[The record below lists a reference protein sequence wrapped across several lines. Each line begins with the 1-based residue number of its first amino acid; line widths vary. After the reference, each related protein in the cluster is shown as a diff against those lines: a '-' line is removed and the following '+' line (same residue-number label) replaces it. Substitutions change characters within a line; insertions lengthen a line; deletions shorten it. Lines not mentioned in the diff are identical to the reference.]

1 MFSRFRRVRRTIV
14 ALTALVSLASPV
26 LARPRAVV
34 SPLPVP
40 VASQAA
46 EAPAGTLVAAASAPP
61 AAPTAA
67 APVGTL
73 PPTPAASGS
82 PAPAGSAAP
91 MPVATLPPASA
102 PPVTA
107 PPAPAAAPRV
117 PRAPANAPQI
127 VSVDVSGN
135 AHVPTDRI
143 LAVVRT
149 RPGQPFDERLVR
161 EDLQNIFDL
170 GYFSDQV
177 PPLIR
182 QRPDGIAI
190 TYRVIENP
198 VIERIA
204 FSGNEHVPSD
214 TLLALMDT
222 AVGQV
227 LNTNT
232 FHQDVLKINSYYDK
246 IGYSGQV
253 PTHVAGLNI
262 GKGGVLSLTV
272 REGLTV
278 RNITIV
284 GNPLLAP
291 NVVKGAL
298 TLKAGQPYSEDSR
311 DKDYESLKKLY
322 EKYDLQLGDFEAGI
336 DPTTVDLVK
345 GTADVKYSIYV
356 ATVGAVQ
363 ITGNTV
369 TKDVVVRRQLRLR
382 PGMIITQGQLRRDY
396 ERLNNLG
403 FFEKVDLNPKPGPDP
418 KKPYQVTLNWN
429 VKEQRTGTAQIGAGY
444 SGGPT
449 GQGLTGTLSYSQNNI
464 NGTGNAASI
473 RLERGSRVSDAQL
486 TYSIPY
492 LGNTRRSE
500 KYSLGASLFTS
511 AQTNFYQV
519 YQATNASNVGGFAP
533 VVSTPAPNVPGG
545 SAQTAVGGQAVVLTP
560 NSNLIANIAARY
572 ANRSNGGTLNVGRR
586 LTDTLTATLGLTVQR
601 LANDVVLPPGYFL
614 QGSQTIF
621 NGTTTSSPFGTT
633 TNGTTLGINAPSIAD
648 TSNGQ
653 GYNLH
658 SATLGLQN
666 DTRDDVFNPR
676 RGYNASFS
684 EELSG
689 RGIGSQFGYTIS
701 TFDGAKF
708 FPVAKNAT
716 LAFHALAGDATGAI
730 PPSKL
735 FVLSDQQLRGY
746 SQVFYGTQELLLQ
759 SELRVPVSPD
769 RKFNVALF
777 YDYGGQRIR
786 GAQPITN
793 FGQLVVDYN
802 KFLYRTDAGIGL
814 RFDVPQL
821 GFKSIRLDFAR
832 GKGGSHTSFGIG
844 QSF

>member
-1 MFSRFRRVRRTIV
+1 MLLLRMFSRLRRVRRII
-14 ALTALVSLASPV
+14 SLAALASLISPQIAF
-26 LARPRAVV
+26 ARVHVANVA
-34 SPLPVP
+34 
-40 VASQAA
+40 VASP
-46 EAPAGTLVAAASAPP
+46 APAPAASAPALPTPP
-61 AAPTAA
+61 A
-67 APVGTL
+67 
-73 PPTPAASGS
+73 PTPAA
-82 PAPAGSAAP
+82 
-91 MPVATLPPASA
+91 
-102 PPVTA
+102 
-107 PPAPAAAPRV
+107 PAPAAATDAPTAAPAQLR
-117 PRAPANAPQI
+117 PPANAPI
-127 VSVDVSGN
+127 VVSVDVSGN
-135 AHVPTDRI
+135 AHVPSDRI
-143 LAVVRT
+143 LSVVRT
-149 RPGQPFDERLVR
+149 HAGAPFDERLVR
-161 EDLQNIFDL
+161 EDVGAISDL
-170 GYFSDQV
+170 GYFGDPI

-190 TYRVIENP
+190 TFRVIENP
-198 VIERIA
+198 VLSRIT
-204 FSGNEHVPSD
+204 FTGNEHVPSD

-253 PTHVAGLNI
+253 PTHVADI
-262 GKGGVLSLTV
+262 SVGKDGVLGV
-272 REGLTV
+272 AIREGLTV

-291 NVVKGAL
+291 SLIKSSL

-311 DKDYESLKKLY
+311 DKDYEALKKLY

-336 DPTTVDLVK
+336 DPTTVDLAK

-356 ATVGAVQ
+356 AVVGAVE
-363 ITGNTV
+363 ITGNSL
-369 TKDVVVRRQLRLR
+369 TKDIVVRRQLRLR
-382 PGMIITQGQLRRDY
+382 PGMIITQGFLRRDY

-418 KKPYQVTLNWN
+418 KKPYQVTLDWN

-464 NGTGNAASI
+464 NGTGNAASV

-486 TYSIPY
+486 TFSIPY
-492 LGNTRRSE
+492 LGNTPKSE

-511 AQTNFYQV
+511 SQTNFYQV
-519 YQATNASNVGGFAP
+519 YKAGSTVTNQGSNP
-533 VVSTPAPNVPGG
+533 VVSTPAPSGG
-545 SAQTAVGGQAVVLTP
+545 SGTTTGNGTQTAVVLTP
-560 NSNLIANIAARY
+560 NADLIAGIAAQY
-572 ANRSNGGTLNVGRR
+572 GNRANGGSVNVGRR
-586 LTDTLTATLGLTVQR
+586 LTDTLTATVGVTVQR
-601 LANDVVLPPGYFL
+601 LANVVVLPNNFVL
-614 QGSQTIF
+614 QGSQPIV
-621 NGTTTSSPFGTT
+621 NPTTNSPFGNTQ
-633 TNGTTLGINAPSIAD
+633 NGTTLGITAPSIAD
-648 TSNGQ
+648 TSNGRS
-653 GYNLH
+653 YNLH

-676 RGYNASFS
+676 RGYSASLT

-689 RGIGSQFGYTIS
+689 KAIGSAFGYTIT

-708 FPVAKNAT
+708 FPVGKNAT
-716 LAFHALAGDATGAI
+716 LALHSLVGDATGSI

-735 FVLSDQQLRGY
+735 FVLTDQQLRGY

-759 SELRVPVSPD
+759 SELRIPISPD

-786 GAQPITN
+786 GAAPIFDS
-793 FGQLVVDYN
+793 FGTLIVDYN

-832 GKGGSHTSFGIG
+832 GKAGGHTSFGIG

>member
-1 MFSRFRRVRRTIV
+1 MFSRLRRVRRI
-14 ALTALVSLASPV
+14 VSLAA
-26 LARPRAVV
+26 LASLV
-34 SPLPVP
+34 SPELAFARGHRPV
-40 VASQAA
+40 VAIAT
-46 EAPAGTLVAAASAPP
+46 PGP
-61 AAPTAA
+61 
-67 APVGTL
+67 APVVARA
-73 PPTPAASGS
+73 TPGPASVVPGV
-82 PAPAGSAAP
+82 PAP
-91 MPVATLPPASA
+91 
-102 PPVTA
+102 
-107 PPAPAAAPRV
+107 R
-117 PRAPANAPQI
+117 RAPANAPQV

-135 AHVPTDRI
+135 AHVPTDKI

-149 RPGQPFDERLVR
+149 HAGAPFDERLVR
-161 EDLQNIFDL
+161 EDLQNIADL
-170 GYFSDQV
+170 GYFADPV

-198 VIERIA
+198 VIARIT
-204 FSGNEHVPSD
+204 FTGNAHVPSD

-227 LNTNT
+227 LNQNT

-253 PTHVAGLNI
+253 PTHVRDINVS
-262 GKGGVLSLTV
+262 KEGVLGVSV

-291 NVVKGAL
+291 NLVKSVL
-298 TLKAGQPYSEDSR
+298 TLKAGQPYSEESR
-311 DKDYESLKKLY
+311 DKDYENLKKLY

-336 DPTTVDLVK
+336 DPTTVDLAK
-345 GTADVKYSIYV
+345 DTADVKYSVYV
-356 ATVGAVQ
+356 AVVGAVQ
-363 ITGNTV
+363 VTGNTL

-382 PGMIITQGQLRRDY
+382 PGMIITQGLLRRDY

-418 KKPYQVTLNWN
+418 KKPYQVTLDWN
-429 VKEQRTGTAQIGAGY
+429 VKEQRTGTAQVGAGY

-464 NGTGNAASI
+464 NGTGNAASV
-473 RLERGSRVSDAQL
+473 RVERGARVSDAQL
-486 TYSIPY
+486 TFSLPY
-492 LGNTRRSE
+492 LGNTRKSE

-511 AQTNFYQV
+511 AQSNFYQV
-519 YQATNASNVGGFAP
+519 YQAGTSASNTGFNP
-533 VVSTPAPNVPGG
+533 IVSTPAPTGPGG
-545 SAQTAVGGQAVVLTP
+545 GPVASGGGQAVVLTP
-560 NSNLIANIAARY
+560 NANLISNIAAQY
-572 ANRSNGGTLNVGRR
+572 SNRANGGSVNVGRR
-586 LTDTLTATLGLTVQR
+586 LTDTLTATLGVTVQR
-601 LANDVVLPPGYFL
+601 LANDVVLPRGFFL

-621 NGTTTSSPFGTT
+621 NSPTTNSPFGAS

-648 TSNGQ
+648 TSNGA

-658 SATLGLQN
+658 STTLGLQN

-676 RGYNASFS
+676 RGYNASLS

-689 RGIGSQFGYTIS
+689 KAIGSAFNYTIT

-708 FPVAKNAT
+708 LPVGKNAT
-716 LAFHALAGDATGAI
+716 LALHSLVGDATGAI

-735 FVLSDQQLRGY
+735 FVLTDQQLRGY

-759 SELRVPVSPD
+759 SELRVPISPD
-769 RKFNVALF
+769 RKFNVAVF

-793 FGQLVVDYN
+793 FGQLIVDYD
-802 KFLYRTDAGIGL
+802 KFLYRTDAGVGL

-832 GKGGSHTSFGIG
+832 GKSGGHTSFGIG

>member
-1 MFSRFRRVRRTIV
+1 MFSPFRRVRRATVAIV
-14 ALTALVSLASPV
+14 ALVGIALPTLDASTAFARSRAVASPSPV
-26 LARPRAVV
+26 PSDVAPSPGSSAQA
-34 SPLPVP
+34 SAAPLPSATTGTP
-40 VASQAA
+40 SPGATT
-46 EAPAGTLVAAASAPP
+46 APAPLA
-61 AAPTAA
+61 TAG
-67 APVGTL
+67 V
-73 PPTPAASGS
+73 
-82 PAPAGSAAP
+82 PAPAPPLPAAE
-91 MPVATLPPASA
+91 
-102 PPVTA
+102 
-107 PPAPAAAPRV
+107 PAPSRAPERR
-117 PRAPANAPQI
+117 PPANAPRV

-135 AHVPTDRI
+135 AHVPTERI

-149 RPGQPFDERLVR
+149 RAGSGFDERTVR

-182 QRPDGIAI
+182 QRPGGIAI

-198 VIERIA
+198 VIGRIA
-204 FSGNEHVPSD
+204 FSGNDHVPSD

-262 GKGGVLSLTV
+262 AKDGVLSLTV

-278 RNITIV
+278 RNITIA
-284 GNPLLAP
+284 GNSLLAP
-291 NVVKGAL
+291 NLIRGAL
-298 TLKAGQPYSEDSR
+298 TLKAGEPYSADAT
-311 DKDYESLKKLY
+311 DKDYASLKKLY
-322 EKYDLQLGDFEAGI
+322 EKYDLQLGDFEEGI
-336 DPTTVDLVK
+336 DPTSVDLVK
-345 GTADVKYSIYV
+345 GTADVKLSIFV

-369 TKDVVVRRQLRLR
+369 TKDVVIRRQLRLR
-382 PGMIITQGQLRRDY
+382 PGMIVTQGLLRRDY

-403 FFEKVDLNPKPGPDP
+403 FFEKVDLTPKAGPDP
-418 KKPYQVTLNWN
+418 KKPYQVTLDWN

-464 NGTGNAASI
+464 NGTGNAASV
-473 RLERGSRVSDAQL
+473 RLERGTRVSDAQI

-519 YQATNASNVGGFAP
+519 YQATTGNNITGFVP
-533 VVSTPAPNVPGG
+533 VVSTPAPTTPGG
-545 SAQTAVGGQAVVLTP
+545 ATATAVGGQAVVLTP
-560 NSNLIANIAARY
+560 NANLIANIAARY
-572 ANRSNGGTLNVGRR
+572 SNRSNGGSLNVGRR

-601 LANDVVLPPGYFL
+601 LANDVGLPAGYFL
-614 QGSQTIF
+614 QGTQTIF
-621 NGTTTSSPFGTT
+621 NGGTTASPFGTT

-648 TSNGQ
+648 TANGA

-658 SATLGLQN
+658 AVTLGLQN

-676 RGYNASFS
+676 RGYNATLT
-684 EELSG
+684 EELSN
-689 RGIGSQFGYTIS
+689 RGIGSQFGYTIT

-708 FPVAKNAT
+708 FPVSKNAT
-716 LAFHALAGDATGAI
+716 LALHTLAGNATGAI

-735 FVLSDQQLRGY
+735 FVLTDQQLRGY

-759 SELRVPVSPD
+759 TELRVPISPD

-802 KFLYRTDAGIGL
+802 KFLYRSDVGIGL

-832 GKGGSHTSFGIG
+832 GAAGAHTSFGIG

>member
-14 ALTALVSLASPV
+14 ALAALAALASP
-26 LARPRAVV
+26 AIDASPAFAASPTPSPGPVV
-34 SPLPVP
+34 
-40 VASQAA
+40 
-46 EAPAGTLVAAASAPP
+46 APALPATAPSA
-61 AAPTAA
+61 
-67 APVGTL
+67 V
-73 PPTPAASGS
+73 
-82 PAPAGSAAP
+82 
-91 MPVATLPPASA
+91 PVATLA
-102 PPVTA
+102 PGPGTVA
-107 PPAPAAAPRV
+107 PPAVVPPAPRA
-117 PRAPANAPQI
+117 RANAPMV

-135 AHVPTDRI
+135 AHVPTDKI

-149 RPGQPFDERLVR
+149 RVGQPFDEAVVR

-170 GYFSDQV
+170 GYFADQV

-262 GKGGVLSLTV
+262 AKDGVLSLTV

-291 NVVKGAL
+291 ALVKSAL
-298 TLKAGQPYSEDSR
+298 TLKPGQPYSEDSR

-336 DPTTVDLVK
+336 DPTTVDLAK

-356 ATVGAVQ
+356 AVVGAVQ
-363 ITGNTV
+363 ITGNTL

-382 PGMIITQGQLRRDY
+382 PGMIITQGLLRRDY

-418 KKPYQVTLNWN
+418 KKLYQVTLDWN

-464 NGTGNAASI
+464 NGTGNAASV
-473 RLERGSRVSDAQL
+473 RLERGSRISDAQV

-492 LGNTRRSE
+492 LGNTRSSE

-519 YQATNASNVGGFAP
+519 YQATNASNVGGFQP
-533 VVSTPAPNVPGG
+533 IVSTPAPTTPGG
-545 SAQTAVGGQAVVLTP
+545 TATAVTGQAVVLTP
-560 NSNLIANIAARY
+560 NANLISGIAARY

-586 LTDTLTATLGLTVQR
+586 LTDTLTATVGLTIQR
-601 LANDVVLPPGYFL
+601 LANDVVLPTGYFL
-614 QGSQTIF
+614 QGTQTIF
-621 NGTTTSSPFGTT
+621 NGSTTNSPFGTQ
-633 TNGTTLGINAPSIAD
+633 TNGTTLGINAPSIAN
-648 TSNGQ
+648 TANGA
-653 GYNLH
+653 GFNLH
-658 SATLGLQN
+658 SVTLGLQN
-666 DTRDDVFNPR
+666 DTRDDIFNPR
-676 RGYNASFS
+676 RGYNATVT

-716 LAFHALAGDATGAI
+716 LAFHALVGTATGAI

-735 FVLSDQQLRGY
+735 FVLTDQQLRGY
-746 SQVFYGTQELLLQ
+746 SQVFYGTQEALLQ
-759 SELRVPVSPD
+759 SELRIPVSPD

-777 YDYGGQRIR
+777 YDFGGQSIR

-793 FGQLVVDYN
+793 FGQLIVDYS

-832 GKGGSHTSFGIG
+832 GKGGGHTSFGIG

>member
-1 MFSRFRRVRRTIV
+1 MLLLRMFSRLRRVRRIF
-14 ALTALVSLASPV
+14 SLAALASLISPG
-26 LARPRAVV
+26 LA
-34 SPLPVP
+34 L
-40 VASQAA
+40 
-46 EAPAGTLVAAASAPP
+46 AGQSVVAAA
-61 AAPTAA
+61 
-67 APVGTL
+67 
-73 PPTPAASGS
+73 ASPS
-82 PAPAGSAAP
+82 PAPSATAAP
-91 MPVATLPPASA
+91 STVP
-102 PPVTA
+102 
-107 PPAPAAAPRV
+107 PAAAPLR
-117 PRAPANAPQI
+117 PPANAPQV

-135 AHVPTDRI
+135 AHVPTDKI

-149 RPGQPFDERLVR
+149 RAGQPFDERVVR

-182 QRPDGIAI
+182 QRPEGIAI

-198 VIERIA
+198 VIARIA
-204 FSGNEHVPSD
+204 FTGNDHVPSD

-262 GKGGVLSLTV
+262 SKDGILSLAV

-291 NVVKGAL
+291 NLVKSVL
-298 TLKAGQPYSEDSR
+298 TLKAGQPYSEESR

-336 DPTTVDLVK
+336 DPTTVDLAK

-356 ATVGAVQ
+356 AVVGAVQ
-363 ITGNTV
+363 VTGNTL

-382 PGMIITQGQLRRDY
+382 PGMIITQGLLRRDY

-418 KKPYQVTLNWN
+418 KKPYQVTLDWN

-464 NGTGNAASI
+464 NGTGNAASV
-473 RLERGSRVSDAQL
+473 RVERGSRVSDAQL
-486 TYSIPY
+486 TFSIPY
-492 LGNTRRSE
+492 LGNTPKSE

-511 AQTNFYQV
+511 AQSNFYQV
-519 YQATNASNVGGFAP
+519 YQASTSAGNNTGFNP
-533 VVSTPAPNVPGG
+533 IVSTPAPTGG
-545 SAQTAVGGQAVVLTP
+545 AGGASAVNGGGQAVVLTP
-560 NSNLIANIAARY
+560 NANLISNIAAKY
-572 ANRSNGGTLNVGRR
+572 ANRANGGSVNVGRR

-601 LANDVVLPPGYFL
+601 LANDVVLPSGYFL

-621 NGTTTSSPFGTT
+621 NSPNSSSPFGTSS
-633 TNGTTLGINAPSIAD
+633 NGTTLGINAPSIAN
-648 TSNGQ
+648 TANGAS
-653 GYNLH
+653 YNLH

-676 RGYNASFS
+676 RGYNASLS

-689 RGIGSQFGYTIS
+689 KAIGSAFGYTIS

-716 LAFHALAGDATGAI
+716 LALHALVGDATGAI

-735 FVLSDQQLRGY
+735 FVLTDQQLRGY

-759 SELRVPVSPD
+759 SELRVPISPD

-793 FGQLVVDYN
+793 FGQVIVDYN
-802 KFLYRTDAGIGL
+802 KFLYRADAGIGL

-832 GKGGSHTSFGIG
+832 GKSGGHTSFGIG

>member
-1 MFSRFRRVRRTIV
+1 MLSRFRRVRRTTV
-14 ALTALVSLASPV
+14 ALVALVSLASPELISSAA
-26 LARPRAVV
+26 LARPRAVA
-34 SPLPVP
+34 SPTPAPTASAIAEPTATTAPLPV
-40 VASQAA
+40 AT
-46 EAPAGTLVAAASAPP
+46 GL
-61 AAPTAA
+61 
-67 APVGTL
+67 
-73 PPTPAASGS
+73 
-82 PAPAGSAAP
+82 PAPAA
-91 MPVATLPPASA
+91 
-102 PPVTA
+102 
-107 PPAPAAAPRV
+107 PAPAAAPPTNAAPARK
-117 PRAPANAPQI
+117 APANAPLV

-149 RPGQPFDERLVR
+149 RAGQPFDERLVR

-182 QRPDGIAI
+182 QRPGGIAI

-198 VIERIA
+198 VIQRIA

-222 AVGQV
+222 AVGQT

-262 GKGGVLSLTV
+262 AKDGVLSLTV

-278 RNITIV
+278 RNISIV

-291 NVVKGAL
+291 NLVKGAL
-298 TLKAGQPYSEDSR
+298 TLKPGQPYSEDSR

-418 KKPYQVTLNWN
+418 KKPYGVTLDWN
-429 VKEQRTGTAQIGAGY
+429 VKEQRTGTAQVGAGY

-464 NGTGNAASI
+464 NGTGNAASV

-486 TYSIPY
+486 TYAIPY

-500 KYSLGASLFTS
+500 KYSLSASLFTS

-519 YQATNASNVGGFAP
+519 YQASNATNATGFSP
-533 VVSTPAPNVPGG
+533 IVSTPAPTNPGATAG
-545 SAQTAVGGQAVVLTP
+545 TAVSGQPVVLTP
-560 NSNLIANIAARY
+560 NSNVIANIAARY

-586 LTDTLTATLGLTVQR
+586 LTDTLTASVGLTVQR
-601 LANDVVLPPGYFL
+601 LANDVVLPTGYFL

-621 NGTTTSSPFGTT
+621 NGTTTNSPFGTT

-648 TSNGQ
+648 TANGAS
-653 GYNLH
+653 YNLH
-658 SATLGLQN
+658 SVTLGLQN

-676 RGYNASFS
+676 RGYNATLS

-689 RGIGSQFGYTIS
+689 RGIGSQFGYTIT

-716 LAFHALAGDATGAI
+716 LAFHTLVGDATGAI

-735 FVLSDQQLRGY
+735 FVLTDQQLRGY
-746 SQVFYGTQELLLQ
+746 SQVFYGTQELLVQ
-759 SELRVPVSPD
+759 SELRVPISPD

-802 KFLYRTDAGIGL
+802 KFLYRSDAGIGL

-832 GKGGSHTSFGIG
+832 GKGGGHTSFGIG

>member
-1 MFSRFRRVRRTIV
+1 MFSRFRRVRRTTV
-14 ALTALVSLASPV
+14 AFTAVLGVLAPGTWGSPVFARGKAAAAPSPAPLTSPLVLPTALSTSP
-26 LARPRAVV
+26 AIPA
-34 SPLPVP
+34 LPS
-40 VASQAA
+40 A
-46 EAPAGTLVAAASAPP
+46 APALP
-61 AAPTAA
+61 AAPTSAA
-67 APVGTL
+67 TVPAVSAPTL
-73 PPTPAASGS
+73 PQSRRAA
-82 PAPAGSAAP
+82 
-91 MPVATLPPASA
+91 
-102 PPVTA
+102 
-107 PPAPAAAPRV
+107 
-117 PRAPANAPQI
+117 APANAPPV

-135 AHVPTDRI
+135 AHVPTDKI

-149 RPGQPFDERLVR
+149 RAGQPFDERTVR

-232 FHQDVLKINSYYDK
+232 FHQDVLKVNSYYDK
-246 IGYSGQV
+246 IGYAGQV

-262 GKGGVLSLTV
+262 SKDGVLSLTV

-278 RNITIV
+278 RNITIT

-291 NVVKGAL
+291 NVIKSAL

-336 DPTTVDLVK
+336 DPTTVDLAK
-345 GTADVKYSIYV
+345 GTADVKYSIFV
-356 ATVGAVQ
+356 AVVGAVQ

-382 PGMIITQGQLRRDY
+382 PGMIITQGLLRRDY

-418 KKPYQVTLNWN
+418 KKPYGVTLDWN
-429 VKEQRTGTAQIGAGY
+429 VKEQRTGTAQVGAGY

-464 NGTGNAASI
+464 NGTGNAASV
-473 RLERGSRVSDAQL
+473 RLERGARVSDAQL
-486 TYSIPY
+486 TYNIPY

-511 AQTNFYQV
+511 TQTNFYQV
-519 YQATNASNVGGFAP
+519 YQASNSTNATGFNP
-533 VVSTPAPNVPGG
+533 IVSTPAPTSATG
-545 SAQTAVGGQAVVLTP
+545 STATVVGGQAVVLTP
-560 NSNLIANIAARY
+560 NANLISGIAARY
-572 ANRSNGGTLNVGRR
+572 GNRSNGGTLNVGRR
-586 LTDTLTATLGLTVQR
+586 LTDTLTATVGLTIQR
-601 LANDVVLPPGYFL
+601 LANDVALPRGYFL
-614 QGSQTIF
+614 QGQQTIF
-621 NGTTTSSPFGTT
+621 NGSVTNSPFGSS

-648 TSNGQ
+648 TANGA
-653 GYNLH
+653 GFNLH
-658 SATLGLQN
+658 SVTLGLQN

-676 RGYNASFS
+676 RGYNATLS

-689 RGIGSQFGYTIS
+689 RGIGSQFGYTIT

-716 LAFHALAGDATGAI
+716 LALHSLVGDATGAI

-735 FVLSDQQLRGY
+735 FVLTDQQLRGY

-759 SELRVPVSPD
+759 SELRIPVTQD

-832 GKGGSHTSFGIG
+832 GKGGGHTSFGIG

>member
-1 MFSRFRRVRRTIV
+1 M
-14 ALTALVSLASPV
+14 
-26 LARPRAVV
+26 
-34 SPLPVP
+34 
-40 VASQAA
+40 
-46 EAPAGTLVAAASAPP
+46 
-61 AAPTAA
+61 
-67 APVGTL
+67 
-73 PPTPAASGS
+73 
-82 PAPAGSAAP
+82 
-91 MPVATLPPASA
+91 
-102 PPVTA
+102 
-107 PPAPAAAPRV
+107 
-117 PRAPANAPQI
+117 
-127 VSVDVSGN
+127 SVDISGN
-135 AHVPTDRI
+135 AHVPTDKI
-143 LAVVRT
+143 LAVVRM
-149 RPGQPFDERLVR
+149 RAGQPFDERAVR
-161 EDLQNIFDL
+161 EDIQNIADL
-170 GYFSDQV
+170 GYFADPV

-198 VIERIA
+198 VLERIA

-227 LNTNT
+227 LNLNT

-246 IGYSGQV
+246 IGYGGQV
-253 PTHVAGLNI
+253 PTHVAGLNVS
-262 GKGGVLSLTV
+262 KDGVLSLTV

-291 NVVKGAL
+291 SLVKSAL
-298 TLKAGQPYSEDSR
+298 TLKPGQPYSEDSR
-311 DKDYESLKKLY
+311 DKDYDSLKKLY

-336 DPTTVDLVK
+336 DPTTVDLAK

-356 ATVGAVQ
+356 AVVGAVQ
-363 ITGNTV
+363 ITGNTL

-382 PGMIITQGQLRRDY
+382 PGMIITQGLLRRDY

-418 KKPYQVTLNWN
+418 KKLYQVTLDWN

-464 NGTGNAASI
+464 NGTGNAASV
-473 RLERGSRVSDAQL
+473 RLERGSRISDAQL

-492 LGNTRRSE
+492 LGNTRASE

-519 YQATNASNVGGFAP
+519 YQATNSSNVGGFQP
-533 VVSTPAPNVPGG
+533 IVSTPAPTTPGG
-545 SAQTAVGGQAVVLTP
+545 TATAINGQAVVLTP
-560 NSNLIANIAARY
+560 NANLISGIAARY

-586 LTDTLTATLGLTVQR
+586 LTDSVTATVGLTIQR
-601 LANDVVLPPGYFL
+601 LANDVVLPPGFFL

-621 NGTTTSSPFGTT
+621 NGSTTNSPFGTQ
-633 TNGTTLGINAPSIAD
+633 TNGTTLGINAPSIAE
-648 TSNGQ
+648 TANGA
-653 GYNLH
+653 GFNLH
-658 SATLGLQN
+658 AVTLGLQN

-676 RGYNASFS
+676 RGYNATVT

-689 RGIGSQFGYTIS
+689 RGIGSQFGYTIT
-701 TFDGAKF
+701 TFDGSKF
-708 FPVAKNAT
+708 FPVSKNAT
-716 LAFHALAGDATGAI
+716 LAFHALVGNATGAI

-735 FVLSDQQLRGY
+735 FVLTDQQLRGY
-746 SQVFYGTQELLLQ
+746 SQVFYGTQEALLQ
-759 SELRVPVSPD
+759 SELRIPVSPD

-777 YDYGGQRIR
+777 ADFGGQRIR

-793 FGQLVVDYN
+793 FGQLIVDYN
-802 KFLYRTDAGIGL
+802 RFLYRTDAGIGL

-832 GKGGSHTSFGIG
+832 GKGGGHTSFGIG

>member
-1 MFSRFRRVRRTIV
+1 MFSCVRRARRGIV
-14 ALTALVSLASPV
+14 ALVAFASLAVPLWPA
-26 LARPRAVV
+26 LAAPSVR
-34 SPLPVP
+34 
-40 VASQAA
+40 VAQAGA
-46 EAPAGTLVAAASAPP
+46 APA
-61 AAPTAA
+61 
-67 APVGTL
+67 
-73 PPTPAASGS
+73 S
-82 PAPAGSAAP
+82 PAPAS
-91 MPVATLPPASA
+91 
-102 PPVTA
+102 
-107 PPAPAAAPRV
+107 PAPAPAGAPLV
-117 PRAPANAPQI
+117 

-143 LAVVRT
+143 LSVVRT
-149 RPGQPFDERLVR
+149 RAGQPFDERAVR

-198 VIERIA
+198 VIERIT
-204 FSGNEHVPSD
+204 FTGNDHVPSD

-262 GKGGVLSLTV
+262 SKDGVLSLNV

-278 RNITIV
+278 RKIV
-284 GNPLLAP
+284 FAGNPLLRPDLIRA
-291 NVVKGAL
+291 AL
-298 TLKAGQPYSEDSR
+298 TLKEGQPYSEDAR
-311 DKDYESLKKLY
+311 DKDSENLKKLY

-336 DPTTVDLVK
+336 DPTTVDLQK

-356 ATVGAVQ
+356 ATVGAVE
-363 ITGNTV
+363 ITGNTT
-369 TKDVVVRRQLRLR
+369 TKDVVIRRQLRLR
-382 PGMIITQGQLRRDY
+382 PGMIITQGLLRRDY

-418 KKPYQVTLNWN
+418 KKPYALTLDWN

-449 GQGLTGTLSYSQNNI
+449 GQGLTGTVSYSQNNI
-464 NGTGNAASI
+464 NGTGNGASV
-473 RLERGSRVSDAQL
+473 RVERGARVSDA
-486 TYSIPY
+486 SISYTEPY
-492 LGNTRRSE
+492 LGNTPRSQL
-500 KYSLGASLFTS
+500 YSLGASIFTS
-511 AQTNFYQV
+511 AQSNYYQV
-519 YQATNASNVGGFAP
+519 YEGSSAGSLPGTP
-533 VVSTPAPNVPGG
+533 IISTPPPSG
-545 SAQTAVGGQAVVLTP
+545 SSGSSTGTAVGVPVVLTP
-560 NSNLIANIAARY
+560 NANVLGGVAALY
-572 ANRSNGGTLNVGRR
+572 GNRSDGLTLNIGRR
-586 LTDTLTATLGLTVQR
+586 LTDTVTTSIGLTVER
-601 LANDVVLPPGYFL
+601 LGTDVTLPPGYFL
-614 QGSQTIF
+614 Q
-621 NGTTTSSPFGTT
+621 NGVTLLNSPISSSAFGTE
-633 TNGTTLGINAPSIAD
+633 TNGNTLGINAPSIAD
-648 TSNGQ
+648 TSNGA

-658 SATLGLQN
+658 SVTFGLAN

-676 RGYNASFS
+676 RGINVNLT

-689 RGIGSQFGYTIS
+689 KAIGSQFAYTIT
-701 TFDGAKF
+701 TFDGARF
-708 FPVAKNAT
+708 FPVLKNAT
-716 LAFHALAGDATGAI
+716 LGFHALAGDATGAI

-735 FVLSDQQLRGY
+735 FVLTDQQLRGY
-746 SQVFYGTQELLLQ
+746 SEVFYGTEELLLQ

-769 RKFNVALF
+769 RKFNIALF

-786 GAQPITN
+786 GAMPITDQ
-793 FGQLVVDYN
+793 FGNVVVNYN
-802 KFLYRTDAGIGL
+802 NFLYRTDAGIGL
-814 RFDVPQL
+814 RFDIPQL

-832 GKGGSHTSFGIG
+832 GAAGAHTSFGIG